1 MPNMEPFDFEQSDQ
15 PSQQQSLSWSSQMSP
30 SLEPQLPVS
39 PPPRQPASPPPSQSQ
54 LPPSTSPLPTNP
66 QHPATA
72 LIPDS
77 LPTTAAPEPPPAP
90 RRDRGLYF
98 SGRMTALLSIF
109 IILALVAG
117 GTALGVV
124 LTTDNPT
131 VVEVAREIVRESQSN
146 SSQQDQSAAASSGD
160 PAGDPAADAAATA
173 TAQPDPTDS
182 TVAAAESIIP
192 TEAEIEAAIAAIDS
206 EAAAEAV
213 IVDTVLQSGQATGV
227 AVNADQDITELEA
240 LPRSMSAIV
249 EDLLPSAVTI
259 YYSIEAADYSSTG
272 SGVIY
277 DGSGLIITAAHVLS
291 AYQSSTGRFI
301 NPSEGEVL
309 VEFNNGDVVRAE
321 VVGLDRA
328 IDVALLRFDPDGLDF
343 EVAEIADLEQARVGD
358 WAIAVGSPFSY
369 RNSVNVGIISSL
381 NRVGQS
387 NFETDPDILVPAIQT
402 DAPINSGNSGGMLA
416 NIDGEVM
423 GINVYIQ
430 TTRTIAG
437 EATGNLGIGFAV
449 PIDLAIR
456 VVDKILEGENF
467 TFGALGIVGQT
478 NRLEGTGAFVTEL
491 VEDGPAARGGLQVDD
506 RIVAYDSVSL
516 VDMSDLISR
525 VQFTEPGT
533 QVIVTVKRGGSDADV
548 NLPIV
553 IRESD
558 IATGTLIFS

>member
-1 MPNMEPFDFEQSDQ
+1 MSNMEPYDYEQSDQ
-15 PSQQQSLSWSSQMSP
+15 PPLSWPSRMSQPRSS
-30 SLEPQLPVS
+30 
-39 PPPRQPASPPPSQSQ
+39 
-54 LPPSTSPLPTNP
+54 N
-66 QHPATA
+66 A
-72 LIPDS
+72 LIPDT
-77 LPTTAAPEPPPAP
+77 LPSASPPEPPPEP

-146 SSQQDQSAAASSGD
+146 SPQQDQ
-160 PAGDPAADAAATA
+160 PAADLVVAD
-173 TAQPDPTDS
+173 QPEPTS
-182 TVAAAESIIP
+182 AIVAAADNAAP
-192 TEAEIEAAIAAIDS
+192 TEAEIEAAVAAIDS

-259 YYSIEAADYSSTG
+259 YYSIEEADYNSTG

-291 AYQSSTGRFI
+291 AYQSSTNRFI
-301 NPSEGEVL
+301 NPTEGEVL

-328 IDVALLRFDPDGLDF
+328 IDVALLRFDPAGLDF

-387 NFETDPDILVPAIQT
+387 NFDTEPDILVPAIQT

-456 VVDKILEGENF
+456 VVDKILLGENF

-491 VEDGPAARGGLQVDD
+491 VADGPAERGGLQVDD
-506 RIVAYDSVSL
+506 RIVAYNSENL
-516 VDMSDLISR
+516 VDMSDLISK

-558 IATGTLIFS
+558 ISTGTLIFS